1 MLILNPMKSNNK
13 TVNSAIKRHDL
24 DASGFDSLYKG
35 LDNSSKARVF
45 MLGRNLIIE
54 ELDTFLKT
62 LPQGAK
68 ILDVGCGTGHLTNK
82 IKQKGYDV
90 YGIEPSSEMLKIAKK
105 NFPSIPLRS
114 DISSKISFDNDYFDA
129 IIALEVLR
137 YLDEEENHNSLKEFH
152 RCLKERGSFF
162 VTQVNAFSTDFYYFF
177 YHLKSL
183 YSYIFKKVNHHC
195 YFTTPRAQEILGRK
209 CGFKSIKTI
218 GLFFGSSR
226 IAFKFGKKFGNSYY
240 RFLRKI
246 SQQRITK
253 YFYKAFCGHLV
264 VIGKK

>member
-1 MLILNPMKSNNK
+1 MLILNPMKSINK

-24 DASGFDSLYKG
+24 DASGFDNLYKG
-35 LDNSSKARVF
+35 LDNSSKARAF

-54 ELDTFLKT
+54 ELETFLKT

-68 ILDVGCGTGHLTNK
+68 ILDVGCGTGHLTNQ

-137 YLDEEENHNSLKEFH
+137 YLDKEENHNSLKEFH
-152 RCLKERGSFF
+152 RCLKEEGGFF

-177 YHLKSL
+177 YHLKFL
-183 YSYIFKKVNHHC
+183 YSLVFNKVNHHC
-195 YFTTPRAQEILGRK
+195 YFTTPRAQEILGKK
-209 CGFKSIKTI
+209 CGFKKIKTI

-226 IAFKFGKKFGNSYY
+226 VAFKFGKKFGNFYY
-240 RFLRKI
+240 GLLNKI
-246 SQQRITK
+246 FQQRITK

-264 VIGKK
+264 IIGKK

>member
-1 MLILNPMKSNNK
+1 MKSSNK

-35 LDNSSKARVF
+35 IDNSSKARAF
-45 MLGRNLIIE
+45 MLGRNMIVD
-54 ELDTFLKT
+54 ELDSFLEA
-62 LPQGAK
+62 LPQGSK
-68 ILDVGCGTGHLTNK
+68 ILDVGCGTGHLTNE

-114 DISSKISFDNDYFDA
+114 NISSKISFENDYFDA

-137 YLDEEENHNSLKEFH
+137 YLDKEENCNSLKEFH
-152 RCLKERGSFF
+152 RCLKEGGLFF

-183 YSYIFKKVNHHC
+183 YSLIFNKVNHYC
-195 YFTTPRAQEILGRK
+195 YFTTPKAQEILGK
-209 CGFKSIKTI
+209 QCGFKTIRTI

-226 IAFKFGKKFGNSYY
+226 IAFKFGKKFGDFYFGLLN
-240 RFLRKI
+240 KM

-253 YFYKAFCGHLV
+253 YFYKAFCGHLI

>member
-1 MLILNPMKSNNK
+1 MKSNNK
-13 TVNSAIKRHDL
+13 TVKSAIKRHDL
-24 DASGFDSLYKG
+24 DASGFDSLYKR

-45 MLGRNLIIE
+45 MLGRNLIVE

-68 ILDVGCGTGHLTNK
+68 ILDVGCGTGHLTNE

-114 DISSKISFDNDYFDA
+114 DISSKISFDNEFFDA

-137 YLDEEENHNSLKEFH
+137 YLDEEENYNSLKEFH
-152 RCLKERGSFF
+152 RCLKEGGLFF

-183 YSYIFKKVNHHC
+183 YSLMFNKVKHHC
-195 YFTTPRAQEILGRK
+195 YFTTPRAQEILGKK
-209 CGFKSIKTI
+209 CGFKKINTI
-218 GLFFGSSR
+218 GLFFGSTR
-226 IAFKFGKKFGNSYY
+226 IAFKLGKKFGNFYY
-240 RFLRKI
+240 GFLNKI
-246 SQQRITK
+246 SKQRITK
-253 YFYKAFCGHLV
+253 YFCKAFCGHLV